1 MSVHKTE
8 KITVAVEKREV
19 MGKKLK
25 ALRAEG
31 KAPANIFGK
40 DFTSTAISLNE
51 HDFLKLFRKV
61 GETQVLYLM
70 LGKEEIPVM
79 VAHVQR
85 HPVLGNPLHIDF
97 KKVDLKKK
105 IEAEVPIILIGE
117 AEAVSLKIG
126 EIHQL
131 VETLTVEALPSDI
144 PQSIEIDVTHL
155 KEIDET
161 ITIGSLKAGAGYVFT
176 EDVETMVVKVAE
188 HKEES
193 TEPEVPAEGESTE
206 AAVEGAEPKDGAE
219 TSTEGGDA
227 EAKSEE

>member
-70 LGKEEIPVM
+70 PV
-79 VAHVQR
+79 
-85 HPVLGNPLHIDF
+85 
-97 KKVDLKKK
+97 
-105 IEAEVPIILIGE
+105 
-117 AEAVSLKIG
+117 SY
-126 EIHQL
+126 
-131 VETLTVEALPSDI
+131 
-144 PQSIEIDVTHL
+144 THL
-155 KEIDET
+155 I
-161 ITIGSLKAGAGYVFT
+161 
-176 EDVETMVVKVAE
+176 
-188 HKEES
+188 
-193 TEPEVPAEGESTE
+193 
-206 AAVEGAEPKDGAE
+206 
-219 TSTEGGDA
+219 
-227 EAKSEE
+227 